1 MKKDSIIYTILSVAA
16 FLLIAMTLTAC
27 SKKAGQ
33 TDSYS
38 DDLMSDMDA
47 FDDIDTDIDL
57 DSLDKSVDNIK
68 NLDFDMDDLSDHD
81 TDDADDDNDD
91 DPVDSDDDD
100 DPDYENDDEDDFAS
114 DHEGDKTGYS
124 YTDVIRSGNDI
135 TVIPNGGM
143 NASTVLY
150 AGKDLEG
157 FLDYVDSDVL
167 EAGRTINR
175 DFFYDLLAIMLVDS
189 ELSSDIDDIEK
200 SMMMALA
207 VANDFHNMDVRVND
221 CYLDADN
228 AAEYRYHVTAY
239 GKDDTWIVNYGKRT
253 FYMNDGGTEYSSDMF
268 KDEYLAVWLV
278 AIEEYYGIK

>member
-27 SKKAGQ
+27 SQKADQ
-33 TDSYS
+33 IDNYP
-38 DDLMSDMDA
+38 DDDFMNDMDA

-57 DSLDKSVDNIK
+57 DSLNESVDNIK
-68 NLDFDMDDLSDHD
+68 NLDFEMDIDTDDLSDYD
-81 TDDADDDNDD
+81 TDDIDDTEDD
-91 DPVDSDDDD
+91 GDFDSD
-100 DPDYENDDEDDFAS
+100 P
-114 DHEGDKTGYS
+114 EGDKTEYS

-175 DFFYDLLAIMLVDS
+175 DFFYDLLATMLVDS
-189 ELSSDIDDIEK
+189 ELSSDTDYIEK
-200 SMMMALA
+200 NLIMALA

-221 CYLDADN
+221 CCLDANN

-239 GKDDTWIVNYGKRT
+239 GKDDTWIVNYGERT

-278 AIEEYYGIK
+278 AIEEYYGMK